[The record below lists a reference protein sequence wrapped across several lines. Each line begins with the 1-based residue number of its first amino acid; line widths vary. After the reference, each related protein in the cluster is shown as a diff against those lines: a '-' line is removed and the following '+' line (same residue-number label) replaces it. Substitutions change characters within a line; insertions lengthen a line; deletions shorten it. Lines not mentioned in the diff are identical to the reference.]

1 MPRVGI
7 PSGGQTPYPGES
19 FPSRQELRESS
30 LGELVDPSTLRS
42 LGRNRGFT
50 PYNMLNEEFQSAAI
64 GYDPD
69 VQPYTLNDANEEY
82 DPVAPVVLTD
92 VPTSSTD
99 YGRPRTVAAGYDPN
113 TQTMTVVFRDGTFY
127 NYYEVSP
134 GEWENFHASI
144 SKGAPWLNRKNSKQA
159 SDGLFIGKPRG
170 VAAGADVSPQIRAEL
185 YRVARTHSRARGRG
199 LKPPRKR
206 RTL

>member
-1 MPRVGI
+1 M
-7 PSGGQTPYPGES
+7 TPYEGES
-19 FPSRQELRESS
+19 FPTRQELRESPI
-30 LGELVDPSTLRS
+30 GDLVDPSTLRS
-42 LGRNRGFT
+42 LGRNRGYT
-50 PYNMLNEEFQSAAI
+50 PYEILNQEFQSATG
-64 GYDPD
+64 GYSPD
-69 VQPYTLNDANEEY
+69 TDPYTLNNKDGQFEP
-82 DPVAPVVLTD
+82 DAPVILTD

-99 YGRPRTVAAGYDPN
+99 YGRPRTVAAGYDPS

-127 NYYEVSP
+127 NYYEVTP

-170 VAAGADVSPQIRAEL
+170 VASGADVNPEVRAQL

-199 LKPPRKR
+199 IKPPRKR
-206 RTL
+206 KAV